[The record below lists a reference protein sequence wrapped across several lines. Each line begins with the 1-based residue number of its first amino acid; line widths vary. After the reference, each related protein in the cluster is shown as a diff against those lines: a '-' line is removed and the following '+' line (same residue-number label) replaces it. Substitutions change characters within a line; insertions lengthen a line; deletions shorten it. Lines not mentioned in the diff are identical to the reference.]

1 MANTYKAFKG
11 ILQYRSTDT
20 FTKQAGYIYFV
31 REFKDGNATGNA
43 EVWFGTRKYGD
54 INTTGIAELQRQIT
68 VNAGDITSI
77 KNILGEWS
85 AKFQG
90 DISTVAN
97 AVVAVSGATTTNTSA
112 IATLNGDAG
121 TAGSVAKAVAD
132 AKSELVNGASDGYN
146 TLKGLETEIKAVA
159 QSVTDKNVSAE
170 GDNTYITATANEN
183 QVTVAATKKTTDAI
197 ALAETALQKNDIAEG
212 TANGTISVKGT
223 DVVVHGLGSAA
234 YTDSSAYDASGTAAT
249 VKIELLGDAGVD
261 YNTLGKL
268 EDKIQAVE
276 AAAKSYTISAVTVSG
291 EENVLEAY
299 ALYDEGGT
307 QAGNTIKIY
316 KDQSLKNVEL
326 SGQTLV
332 FTYEL
337 AAGSQKTVSVDVSA
351 FLSESEFGNGLQVVD
366 HVVSVK
372 KDASSEGFLSVSADG
387 IKLSGVQD
395 AINNAVA
402 NKNVEATGDT
412 YVSAT
417 VSDNKVTVGATTEL
431 TNAINKANSAVQ
443 IIATGSANGTIAVD
457 GEDIAVKGLGSAAY
471 TEASAYATAAQ
482 GTKADNAA
490 TKADFE
496 THSGNTVM
504 HITADERSAW
514 NAKLDATAHTAYTAA
529 TKTTLDSIE
538 TRLTAITNNAVTSV
552 ASSGNTI
559 ATTNTNGAVNVDV
572 NTLAVETA
580 QANGYIAIENN
591 GGALYGVMYYGGDD
605 AE

>member
-11 ILQYRSTDT
+11 ILQYKSTDT

-31 REFKDGNATGNA
+31 REFKDGSATGNA

-54 INTTGIAELQRQIT
+54 INTTGLAELQSQIT
-68 VNAGDITSI
+68 ANAGDITSI

-85 AKFQG
+85 TKFQG

-112 IATLNGDAG
+112 IATLNGDAE
-121 TAGSVAKAVAD
+121 TTGSVAKAVAD

-146 TLKGLETEIKAVA
+146 TLKGLETEIKTVA
-159 QSVTDKNVSAE
+159 QSVLDKNVTAE
-170 GDNTYITATANEN
+170 GDTYVSATANGN
-183 QVTVAATKKTTDAI
+183 KVTVAASETTKASL
-197 ALAETALQKNDIAEG
+197 ALADSALQKADIAEG
-212 TANGTISVKGT
+212 ATNGTIKVDGDDVK
-223 DVVVHGLGSAA
+223 VHGLGSAA
-234 YTDSSAYDASGTAAT
+234 YTESSAYDASGAAAT
-249 VKIELLGDAGVD
+249 VKTELLGDAADD

-276 AAAKSYTISAVTVSG
+276 AAAKSYAISAVTVSG

-299 ALYDEGGT
+299 ALYDEDGT

-351 FLSESEFGNGLQVVD
+351 FLSESEFGDGLQVVD

-372 KDASSEGFLSVSADG
+372 KDASSESFLSVSADG

-417 VSDNKVTVGATTEL
+417 VSGNKVIVGATTEL
-431 TNAINKANSAVQ
+431 TNAIDNANSAVQ
-443 IIATGSANGTIAVD
+443 TIVTGSANGTISVD
-457 GEDIAVKGLGSAAY
+457 GIDVAVKGLGSAAY
-471 TEASAYATAAQ
+471 TESSAYATAEQ

-490 TKADFE
+490 TKTDFE
-496 THSGNTVM
+496 AHSGNTVM

-514 NAKLDATAHTAYTAA
+514 NAKLDTTAHTAYTAA

-538 TRLTAITNNAVTSV
+538 DRLTAITNNAVTSV

>member
-1 MANTYKAFKG
+1 MATLTNAKAFKG
-11 ILQYRSTDT
+11 ILQVKSLPATPE
-20 FTKQAGYIYFV
+20 KGYIYLV
-31 REFKDGNATGNA
+31 GDGTQGGNGTGIY
-43 EVWFGTRKYGD
+43 FGTRYYGKTE
-54 INTTGIAELQRQIT
+54 NSAELINLKNSIT
-68 VNAGDITSI
+68 ANTKSIEDIEA
-77 KNILGEWS
+77 ILGEWKENFTGNL
-85 AKFQG
+85 A
-90 DISTVAN
+90 TVAQ
-97 AVVAVSGATTTNTSA
+97 AVVAVSGATEVNTTN
-112 IATLNGDAG
+112 IATLSG
-121 TAGSVAKAVAD
+121 TVADNLTATTKAIAD
-132 AKSELVNGASDGYN
+132 AKSEL
-146 TLKGLETEIKAVA
+146 
-159 QSVTDKNVSAE
+159 
-170 GDNTYITATANEN
+170 
-183 QVTVAATKKTTDAI
+183 
-197 ALAETALQKNDIAEG
+197 
-212 TANGTISVKGT
+212 
-223 DVVVHGLGSAA
+223 
-234 YTDSSAYDASGTAAT
+234 
-249 VKIELLGDAGVD
+249 LGDAGAN

-268 EDKIQAVE
+268 EDEIQKVAQSVSDKNVSATGDTYVSASAEGNTVTVAATTTLTQAVEKANSAVQSVAEGATNGTIAVDDTEVAVHGLKSAAYTEASAYDAAGTAATVKSELLGTTKDGDVTTIAALNTKIEDVE

-299 ALYDEGGT
+299 ALYDEDGT

-372 KDASSEGFLSVSADG
+372 KDASSEAFLSVSADG
-387 IKLSGVQD
+387 IKLSGIQD

-402 NKNVEATGDT
+402 EKNVEATGDT

-417 VSDNKVTVGATTEL
+417 VSGNKVTVGATTEL
-431 TNAINKANSAVQ
+431 TNAITKANSAVQ
-443 IIATGSANGTIAVD
+443 AIATGSANGTISVDNTDVAVN
-457 GEDIAVKGLGSAAY
+457 GLKSAAY
-471 TEASAYATAAQ
+471 TESSAYATAEQ

-490 TKADFE
+490 TKTDFDA
-496 THSGNTVM
+496 HSGNTVM
-504 HITADERSAW
+504 HITADERDAW
-514 NAKLDATAHTAYTAA
+514 NAKLDTTGHTAYTAS

-538 TRLTAITNNAVTSV
+538 ARLTAITNNAVTSV

>member
-11 ILQYRSTDT
+11 ILQYKSTDT

-31 REFKDGNATGNA
+31 REFKDGSATGNA

-54 INTTGIAELQRQIT
+54 INTTGLAELQSQIT
-68 VNAGDITSI
+68 ANAGDITSI

-85 AKFQG
+85 TKFQG

-97 AVVAVSGATTTNTSA
+97 AVVAVSAATTSNTSA

-132 AKSELVNGASDGYN
+132 AKNELVNGASDGYN

-183 QVTVAATKKTTDAI
+183 KVTVAATKKTTDAI

-212 TANGTISVKGT
+212 TTNGTIKVDGT
-223 DVVVHGLGSAA
+223 DVAVHGLGSAA
-234 YTDSSAYDASGTAAT
+234 YTEASAYDASGAAAT
-249 VKIELLGDAGVD
+249 VKSELLGDAAEG

-299 ALYDEGGT
+299 ALYDEDGT
-307 QAGNTIKIY
+307 QAGETIKIY

-337 AAGSQKTVSVDVSA
+337 AAGSEKTVSVDVSA

-402 NKNVEATGDT
+402 NKMLRLLVIHM
-412 YVSAT
+412 
-417 VSDNKVTVGATTEL
+417 L
-431 TNAINKANSAVQ
+431 VQ
-443 IIATGSANGTIAVD
+443 QLVVI
-457 GEDIAVKGLGSAAY
+457 K
-471 TEASAYATAAQ
+471 
-482 GTKADNAA
+482 
-490 TKADFE
+490 
-496 THSGNTVM
+496 
-504 HITADERSAW
+504 
-514 NAKLDATAHTAYTAA
+514 
-529 TKTTLDSIE
+529 
-538 TRLTAITNNAVTSV
+538 
-552 ASSGNTI
+552 
-559 ATTNTNGAVNVDV
+559 
-572 NTLAVETA
+572 
-580 QANGYIAIENN
+580 
-591 GGALYGVMYYGGDD
+591 
-605 AE
+605 